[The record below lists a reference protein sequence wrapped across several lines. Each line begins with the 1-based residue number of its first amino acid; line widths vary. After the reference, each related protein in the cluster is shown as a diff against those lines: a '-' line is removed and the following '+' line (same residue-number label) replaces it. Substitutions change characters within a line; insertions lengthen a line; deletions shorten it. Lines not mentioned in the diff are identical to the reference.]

1 MTLYMQRVHWC
12 DRLYVSPEYRRV
24 GVGDAD
30 DSESDMPLV

>member
-24 GVGDAD
+24 GDAD
-30 DSESDMPLV
+30 ESDMRLV

>member
-24 GVGDAD
+24 GDAD
-30 DSESDMPLV
+30 DAESDMRLF